1 MNVPLENV
9 QYAPN
14 FFDHG
19 LSTLIIMAK
28 LSRNNINRMNIVRD
42 TMTFSNWIESIFCE
56 FDLNSL
62 AGGL

>member
-14 FFDHG
+14 VFDHG

-28 LSRNNINRMNIVRD
+28 LSRNSINRINIVRD
-42 TMTFSNWIESIFCE
+42 TMTFSN
-56 FDLNSL
+56 
-62 AGGL
+62 